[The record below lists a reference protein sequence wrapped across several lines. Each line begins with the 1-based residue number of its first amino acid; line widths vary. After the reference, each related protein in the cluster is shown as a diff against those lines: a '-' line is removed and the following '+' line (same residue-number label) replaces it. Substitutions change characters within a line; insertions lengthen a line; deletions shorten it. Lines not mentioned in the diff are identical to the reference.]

1 MERNEF
7 VGKYLSLVEGVIR
20 SKVPDIDLKKA
31 ANQQCFYWEEELI
44 EQAYYSYV
52 SDHGRKPDYAF
63 LMDCVTD
70 FGMKR
75 LDLFDKNER
84 QVSCDQFVAF
94 YIDQLEKSQKLLVT
108 DYSFEDYRFI
118 LKRERY
124 MAEKYFNE
132 KKNNSPLYK
141 ELNIETSKKAQ
152 EMLLN
157 VLNTRFQH
165 DLESFYHG
173 MKSKRGA

>member
-1 MERNEF
+1 
-7 VGKYLSLVEGVIR
+7 
-20 SKVPDIDLKKA
+20 
-31 ANQQCFYWEEELI
+31 
-44 EQAYYSYV
+44 
-52 SDHGRKPDYAF
+52 
-63 LMDCVTD
+63 
-70 FGMKR
+70 
-75 LDLFDKNER
+75 
-84 QVSCDQFVAF
+84 
-94 YIDQLEKSQKLLVT
+94 
-108 DYSFEDYRFI
+108 
-118 LKRERY
+118 

>member
-1 MERNEF
+1 
-7 VGKYLSLVEGVIR
+7 
-20 SKVPDIDLKKA
+20 
-31 ANQQCFYWEEELI
+31 
-44 EQAYYSYV
+44 
-52 SDHGRKPDYAF
+52 
-63 LMDCVTD
+63 
-70 FGMKR
+70 
-75 LDLFDKNER
+75 
-84 QVSCDQFVAF
+84 QFVEF

-132 KKNNSPLYK
+132 KRNDSPLYK